1 MLRGGQVAN
10 TSLLGAKSAI
20 DPLFHADSMG
30 MLASTVSAIKKR
42 ARQYPFLVRL
52 RRAVRPGPPPP
63 PTGPEIIERYLRN
76 LPAGA
81 DLKIVFG
88 GHWSDNPGWL
98 LLNEEHQDV
107 TGPLSF
113 NTGVADVVFAEHVIE
128 HVSFTAGVHFLQESF
143 RILKPGGVCR
153 ITCPMLD
160 RLMTATLD
168 DQNGREYLR
177 NSVLGIHADA
187 DEILRNALR
196 LDGIN
201 EEPLPFFFSSLYMN
215 HGHRFIWT
223 SGLMIKVMKAIG
235 FRKAERHDPGQGSR
249 PADCIERRR
258 RGLYLGHDWR
268 EEVDSRVVACDVES
282 FVVEGIK

>member
-1 MLRGGQVAN
+1 
-10 TSLLGAKSAI
+10 
-20 DPLFHADSMG
+20 MG
-30 MLASTVSAIKKR
+30 MLASTVSAIKQR

-52 RRAVRPGPPPP
+52 HRAVRPSPPPP
-63 PTGPEIIERYLRN
+63 ATGPEIIEQYLKT

-98 LLNEEHQDV
+98 LLGEEHQDI
-107 TGPLSF
+107 TGPLYF
-113 NTGVADVVFAEHVIE
+113 KTGVADVVFAEHVIE
-128 HVSFTAGVHFLQESF
+128 HVSFAAGVHFLQESF

-168 DQNGREYLR
+168 NQNGREYLR

-201 EEPLPFFFSSLYMN
+201 EDPLPFFFASLYMN

-235 FRKAERHDPGQGSR
+235 FRTAERYDPGQGSR